1 MNDNIS
7 YAEYIMEQLD
17 KNLSYS
23 EYIADQLDRTIS
35 FTEYLRSCDTK
46 KYKRIEKI
54 KKLFLK

>member
-7 YAEYIMEQLD
+7 YAEYIMEQL
-17 KNLSYS
+17 NLSYS
-23 EYIADQLDRTIS
+23 GYITNQLDRTIS